1 MQIQIEDNPEA
12 QNLIMM
18 ENLQD
23 LRSQNPKYFN
33 NRSVTA
39 KLIQDENPLE
49 KEDLEALIQQI
60 KEEKMELV
68 N

>member
-1 MQIQIEDNPEA
+1 MT
-12 QNLIMM
+12 